1 MRRLL
6 HTLLLPLVLGG
17 ALLLPAQ
24 VAVADVGATNLPADV
39 VRLATEAEGDVG
51 LEPGGANS
59 TENAN
64 RPEDYEPDFLWAAAI
79 GLSVLTVGGLGV
91 LAMLYRM
98 MVVRQEKE
106 PSAS

>member
-6 HTLLLPLVLGG
+6 HTLPLSLVLGG

-24 VAVADVGATNLPADV
+24 VAVADVAADLPVGV
-39 VRLATEAEGDVG
+39 VRLATEAEGDVGG

-64 RPEDYEPDFLWAAAI
+64 RPEDYEPNFLWAAAV

-91 LAMLYRM
+91 LAALYRM
-98 MVVRQEKE
+98 MVVRREKE

>member
-24 VAVADVGATNLPADV
+24 VAVADAGDVPAGV
-39 VRLATEAEGDVG
+39 VRLATEAEGDVGG

-64 RPEDYEPDFLWAAAI
+64 RPEDYEPNFLWAAAV
-79 GLSVLTVGGLGV
+79 GLSVLTVGGLV
-91 LAMLYRM
+91 ALAALYRL
-98 MVVRQEKE
+98 MVVRKQKE